1 MDSMTVGLIATSGVF
16 LFLYLRRRRARIQRE
31 TD

>member
-1 MDSMTVGLIATSGVF
+1 MDAMTIGLFAVSALF